1 MMLSDSFEIQ
11 EEKPLFQVIFLKN
24 DISQSVWVEE
34 ADEINFSEIR
44 RHLKNGES
52 VFITSKR
59 KNKLMT
65 YQTDNRTIGEALL
78 SMAKK

>member
-1 MMLSDSFEIQ
+1 MLPDSFEIQ

>member
-1 MMLSDSFEIQ
+1 MLSDSFEIQ